1 MKATYDVVQCRQG
14 IHHPSREHVTGRL
27 HFLSLRRKSK
37 HVALCLMTTT
47 KADPKWGWR
56 MRLRPPLYTFYCMA
70 LQQDVLG
77 DFIVLLSIYLVNI
90 PLMFMK
96 YYTDSCMENLL

>member
-1 MKATYDVVQCRQG
+1 M
-14 IHHPSREHVTGRL
+14 
-27 HFLSLRRKSK
+27 
-37 HVALCLMTTT
+37 ALCLMTTK

-56 MRLRPPLYTFYCMA
+56 MRLRPPLYTFYRMA

-77 DFIVLLSIYLVNI
+77 DFKVLLSICLVNI

>member
-1 MKATYDVVQCRQG
+1 
-14 IHHPSREHVTGRL
+14 
-27 HFLSLRRKSK
+27 
-37 HVALCLMTTT
+37 
-47 KADPKWGWR
+47 
-56 MRLRPPLYTFYCMA
+56 MA

-77 DFIVLLSIYLVNI
+77 DFIVLLSICLVNI